1 MNEEKILAKGNFSK
15 INIPA
20 IICAV
25 IAVYFGVNYSNAVSS
40 RYSARSETMILLV
53 GLVVFAVLAVVF
65 FLWISGC
72 SITITDKRVY
82 GTGAFK
88 KRVDLPLDMI
98 SAVGSGAF
106 KSITVATSS
115 GKIKFWFVKNR
126 DEIFETVSKCLIGRQ
141 QKNDSMN
148 ANQPLRFESKADEL
162 KKYKELLDDGV
173 ITREEFDA
181 KKRQIID
188 S

>member
-1 MNEEKILAKGNFSK
+1 MNEEKVLAKGTFSK

-25 IAVYFGVNYSNAVSS
+25 IAIYFGVNYSNEVSS
-40 RYSARSETMILLV
+40 RYSARDEIMFFLV
-53 GLVVFAVLAVVF
+53 GLVVFAALAVVF
-65 FLWISGC
+65 FFWMSGC
-72 SITITDKRVY
+72 SITITNKRVY

-106 KSITVATSS
+106 KSIAVATSS

-126 DEIFETVSKCLIGRQ
+126 DEIFETVSNCLIGRQ
-141 QKNDSMN
+141 QKSMD
-148 ANQPLRFESKADEL
+148 ANHPLRFESEADEL
-162 KKYKELLDDGV
+162 KKYKELLDAGV
-173 ITREEFDA
+173 ITQEEFDA
-181 KKRQIID
+181 KKRKIID

>member
-1 MNEEKILAKGNFSK
+1 MNEEKVLAKGTFSK

-25 IAVYFGVNYSNAVSS
+25 IAIYFGVNYSNEVSS
-40 RYSARSETMILLV
+40 RYSARDEIMFFLV
-53 GLVVFAVLAVVF
+53 GLVVFAALAVVF
-65 FLWISGC
+65 FFWMSGC
-72 SITITDKRVY
+72 SITITNKRVY

-106 KSITVATSS
+106 KSIAVATSS

-141 QKNDSMN
+141 QKSMD
-148 ANQPLRFESKADEL
+148 ANHPLRFESETDEL
-162 KKYKELLDDGV
+162 KKYKELLDAGV
-173 ITREEFDA
+173 ITQEEFDA
-181 KKRQIID
+181 KKRKIID

>member
-1 MNEEKILAKGNFSK
+1 M
-15 INIPA
+15 
-20 IICAV
+20 
-25 IAVYFGVNYSNAVSS
+25 
-40 RYSARSETMILLV
+40 
-53 GLVVFAVLAVVF
+53 
-65 FLWISGC
+65 SGC

>member
-1 MNEEKILAKGNFSK
+1 MNEEKVLAKGTFSK

-25 IAVYFGVNYSNAVSS
+25 IAIYFGVNYSNEVSS
-40 RYSARSETMILLV
+40 RYSARDEIMFFLV
-53 GLVVFAVLAVVF
+53 GLVVFAALAVVF
-65 FLWISGC
+65 FFWMSGC
-72 SITITDKRVY
+72 SITITNKRVY

-106 KSITVATSS
+106 KSIAVATSS

-141 QKNDSMN
+141 QKSMD
-148 ANQPLRFESKADEL
+148 ANHLLRFESEADEL
-162 KKYKELLDDGV
+162 KKYKELLDAGV
-173 ITREEFDA
+173 ITQEEFDA
-181 KKRQIID
+181 KKRKIID